1 VGGYGV
7 DANFQASRT
16 VARTE
21 AVRAAYRSGR
31 LTNGGGGLRDLP
43 IIDYRAYADDR
54 ASGDIHLRF
63 HSFAMRDRLIQ
74 ANGDA
79 DNQVML
85 VEDFRYGYYS
95 SDSPLLMHALDEMDK
110 WIAAIQADRGRGS
123 QHDKVVRNNPATL
136 KEGCNTRD
144 ATPTFIAETQQRTSG
159 QCAALYPAP
168 PAPRSVAGA
177 PVAGNVIKCT
187 LKNVDTSDYAV
198 AFTPAQVTRLNTVFP
213 DGVCNYAVP
222 GVEQQDPAGT
232 WQSF

>member
-1 VGGYGV
+1 VT
-7 DANFQASRT
+7 AT
-16 VARTE
+16 PTE
-21 AVRAAYRSGR
+21 
-31 LTNGGGGLRDLP
+31 TNT
-43 IIDYRAYADDR
+43 
-54 ASGDIHLRF
+54 
-63 HSFAMRDRLIQ
+63 
-74 ANGDA
+74 
-79 DNQVML
+79 
-85 VEDFRYGYYS
+85 
-95 SDSPLLMHALDEMDK
+95 DSPTQSPGPSPTDT
-110 WIAAIQADRGRGS
+110 
-123 QHDKVVRNNPATL
+123 ATRTST
-136 KEGCNTRD
+136 KTP
-144 ATPTFIAETQQRTSG
+144 TPTFIAETQQRTSG